1 MSARPASEC
10 QSPARPHGQALP
22 GQPDRLWSAAQ
33 NVIQVPSSHGRDQGP
48 RTLAPR
54 KQDSPRRGLHSERSK
69 LGRCAIASTGSRHVV
84 LATAYATRALALGRV
99 DIGLASLHRSLRLQ
113 AECSGSKIRHSASL
127 SSQLSLQRLAP
138 RLVTARYTVGKSA
151 MASTAPSSGKTSSVK
166 GKRYSH
172 IPVLAASVMVSRS
185 AAAFSLPL
193 PPAASAPLRQIA
205 PSRHR
210 RTFRESRGATAGS
223 GLRLCVKDG
232 LLQACVLLV
241 TQGDNSRIR

>member
-1 MSARPASEC
+1 MSVRPASEC
-10 QSPARPHGQALP
+10 RSPARSPGQALP

-33 NVIQVPSSHGRDQGP
+33 NVIQLPSTHDRDQG
-48 RTLAPR
+48 
-54 KQDSPRRGLHSERSK
+54 K
-69 LGRCAIASTGSRHVV
+69 LGRCVIAPTGSRHVV
-84 LATAYATRALALGRV
+84 LAATHTARDLQLGRV

-113 AECSGSKIRHSASL
+113 AKCSGFKIRHSASL
-127 SSQLSLQRLAP
+127 STQLSLQRLAP
-138 RLVTARYTVGKSA
+138 RLVSTRYTVAKSD

-172 IPVLAASVMVSRS
+172 LPLLAASVMVSRS
-185 AAAFSLPL
+185 ASAFSLPL

-210 RTFRESRGATAGS
+210 RTFRQSRGATAGS

-232 LLQACVLLV
+232 LLQSCVLLA
-241 TQGDNSRIR
+241 TQGDNSRIRWSASQD